1 MGGADL
7 DLEDVA
13 FAQAVRDGSIV
24 QRPIVLELERIA
36 GRDASRHRQVDPR
49 HPADAVARDA
59 RCLPIVRYNFRC
71 NNF

>member
-1 MGGADL
+1 VGGADL

-36 GRDASRHRQVDPR
+36 GRDASRHCQVDPR
-49 HPADAVARDA
+49 HPADAARA
-59 RCLPIVRYNFRC
+59 RLARADQFVTR
-71 NNF
+71 